1 MSFTAFKK
9 GGKQIMNKTIFKRI
23 IKYMSNSKIYIV
35 FSLLSAIITVILS
48 LIAPLLIGKTIDKMI
63 GKGLVDFSYV
73 FKIIIAIAIVYI
85 AGNIFNWL
93 LIYLTN
99 LIAFSSVNH
108 MRRDL
113 FKKTNKLPLN
123 FFDTNPHGD
132 TISRFVNDIE
142 TISDGMIQCLSTLI
156 TGIVTIIGAIGF
168 MFYLNPVMT
177 LVVLIL
183 SPASYFM
190 ARFITNRS
198 QKMFKKQAKILGNLN
213 AYAEEIIDGQKVV
226 KAFNYEDETI
236 NKFKDI
242 NNDLYSAGVKSQFY
256 GSLSGPTTRVVNN
269 IIYSLIGIIGSF
281 AVIFGKLTIGD
292 ISSFLIYATLFSKPL
307 NDITAI
313 FTQIQAAEAS
323 AERVFYVL
331 DMEPEIADKKRT
343 INLHNNEGVISFR
356 NVNFGYTSNR
366 PLIKNFNLNLKPGS
380 RVAIVG
386 TTGAGK
392 TTLINLL
399 MRFYEINSGGIF
411 IDDVNINEI
420 SRDSLRCNFGM
431 VLQDTWLFCGT
442 IKENIAYGKPD
453 ATEDEIITAAKAS
466 GSHSFI
472 RRLPKG
478 YNTIITD
485 AGENLSQGQRQLLT
499 IARVMITNA
508 PMLILDE
515 ATSNIDTITE
525 IKIQKAFIKMLKGR
539 TSFIIAH
546 RLSTIKESDII
557 LVMDNGNIV
566 QSGTHEELLEK
577 GGQYSKLYNSQFA
590 AV

>member
-1 MSFTAFKK
+1 
-9 GGKQIMNKTIFKRI
+9 MNKTIFKRI
-23 IKYMSNSKIYIV
+23 IKYMSNSKIYII

-73 FKIIIAIAIVYI
+73 FKIIIAIAIVYVI
-85 AGNIFNWL
+85 GNIFNWL

-156 TGIVTIIGAIGF
+156 TGVVTIIGAIGF
-168 MFYLNPVMT
+168 MFYLNPIMT

-190 ARFITNRS
+190 ARFITKRS

-313 FTQIQAAEAS
+313 FTQIQAAAAS

-356 NVNFGYTSNR
+356 NVNFGYTPNR
-366 PLIKNFNLNLKPGS
+366 PLIKNFNLNVKPGS

-411 IDDVNINEI
+411 IDGININEI

-453 ATEDEIITAAKAS
+453 ASEDEIITAAKAS

-499 IARVMITNA
+499 IARVMIANA

-525 IKIQKAFIKMLKGR
+525 LKIQKAFIKMLKGR

-577 GGQYSKLYNSQFA
+577 GGQYSQLYNSQFA

>member
-1 MSFTAFKK
+1 
-9 GGKQIMNKTIFKRI
+9 MNKTIFKRI
-23 IKYMSNSKIYIV
+23 IKYMSNSKIYVI

-73 FKIIIAIAIVYI
+73 FKIIIAIAIVY
-85 AGNIFNWL
+85 AASNIFNWL

-313 FTQIQAAEAS
+313 FTQIQAAAAS

-366 PLIKNFNLNLKPGS
+366 PLIKNFNLTVKPGS

-411 IDDVNINEI
+411 IDGININEI

-499 IARVMITNA
+499 IARVMIANA

-525 IKIQKAFIKMLKGR
+525 LKIQKAFIKMLKGR

-577 GGQYSKLYNSQFA
+577 GGQYSQLYNSQFA

>member
-1 MSFTAFKK
+1 
-9 GGKQIMNKTIFKRI
+9 MNKTIFKRI
-23 IKYMSNSKIYIV
+23 IKYMSNYKMYVV

-85 AGNIFNWL
+85 VGNLFNWL

-113 FKKTNKLPLN
+113 FKKISKLPLN
-123 FFDTNPHGD
+123 FFDTKPHGD

-156 TGIVTIIGAIGF
+156 TGIVTLIGAIGF
-168 MFYLNPVMT
+168 MFYLNSVMT

-198 QKMFKKQAKILGNLN
+198 QKMFKKQAKVLGNLN
-213 AYAEEIIDGQKVV
+213 AYVEEIIDGQKIV
-226 KAFNYEDETI
+226 KAFNYEDDTI

-256 GSLSGPTTRVVNN
+256 GSLTGPTTRVVNN

-292 ISSFLIYATLFSKPL
+292 ISSFLIYSTLFSKPL

-313 FTQIQAAEAS
+313 FTQIQAAAAS
-323 AERVFYVL
+323 AERIFYVL
-331 DMEPEIADKKRT
+331 DMESEIADGKNV
-343 INLHNNEGVISFR
+343 IDLHNNEGVISFE
-356 NVNFGYTSNR
+356 NVNFGYTSNH
-366 PLIKNFNLNLKPGS
+366 PLIKNFNLTVRPGS

-392 TTLINLL
+392 TTLVNLL
-399 MRFYEINSGGIF
+399 MRFYEINSGGIY
-411 IDDVNINEI
+411 IDGININEI

-431 VLQDTWLFCGT
+431 VLQDTWLFSGT
-442 IKENIAYGKPD
+442 IKENIAYGKID
-453 ATEDEIITAAKAS
+453 ATEDEIITAAKSS

-472 RRLPKG
+472 CRLSKG

-485 AGENLSQGQRQLLT
+485 LGESISQGQRQLLT
-499 IARVMITNA
+499 IARVMLVDP

-525 IKIQKAFIKMLKGR
+525 LGIQKAFLKMLKGR

-566 QSGTHEELLEK
+566 QSGTHVELLEK

-590 AV
+590 HI

>member
-1 MSFTAFKK
+1 
-9 GGKQIMNKTIFKRI
+9 MNKTIFKRI

>member
-1 MSFTAFKK
+1 
-9 GGKQIMNKTIFKRI
+9 MNKTIFKRI
-23 IKYMSNSKIYIV
+23 IKYMSNSKIYII
-35 FSLLSAIITVILS
+35 FSLISAIITVILS
-48 LIAPLLIGKTIDKMI
+48 LIAPMLIGKTIDKMI

-73 FKIIIAIAIVYI
+73 FKIIIAIAIVYVI
-85 AGNIFNWL
+85 GNIFNWL

-108 MRRDL
+108 MRQDL
-113 FKKTNKLPLN
+113 FKKINKLPLN

-213 AYAEEIIDGQKVV
+213 AYAEEIIDGQKIV

-313 FTQIQAAEAS
+313 FTQIQAATAS
-323 AERVFYVL
+323 AERIFYVI
-331 DMEPEIADKKRT
+331 DMEPEIADKKRI

-356 NVNFGYTSNR
+356 NVNFGYTPNR
-366 PLIKNFNLNLKPGS
+366 PLIKNFNLTVKPGS

-411 IDDVNINEI
+411 IDGININEI

-431 VLQDTWLFCGT
+431 VLQETWLFCGT

-499 IARVMITNA
+499 IARVMIANA
-508 PMLILDE
+508 SMLILDE

-525 IKIQKAFIKMLKGR
+525 LKIQKAFIKMLKGR

-577 GGQYSKLYNSQFA
+577 GGQYSQLYNSQFA

>member
-1 MSFTAFKK
+1 
-9 GGKQIMNKTIFKRI
+9 MNKTIFKRI
-23 IKYMSNSKIYIV
+23 IKYMSNSKIYILL
-35 FSLLSAIITVILS
+35 SLVSAIITVILS

-73 FKIIIAIAIVYI
+73 FKIIISIAIVYVI
-85 AGNIFNWL
+85 GNIFNWL

-108 MRRDL
+108 MRQDL

-236 NKFKDI
+236 NKFKGI

-313 FTQIQAAEAS
+313 FTQIQAAAAS
-323 AERVFYVL
+323 AERIFYVL

-356 NVNFGYTSNR
+356 NVNFGYTSNH
-366 PLIKNFNLNLKPGS
+366 PLIKNFNLTVKPGS

-411 IDDVNINEI
+411 IDGININEI

-499 IARVMITNA
+499 IARVMIANA

-577 GGQYSKLYNSQFA
+577 GGQYSQLYNSQFA

>member
-1 MSFTAFKK
+1 
-9 GGKQIMNKTIFKRI
+9 MNKTIFKRI

-35 FSLLSAIITVILS
+35 FSFLSAIITVILS

-307 NDITAI
+307 NDITSI
-313 FTQIQAAEAS
+313 FTQIQAAAAS

-356 NVNFGYTSNR
+356 NVNFGYTPNR
-366 PLIKNFNLNLKPGS
+366 PLIKNFNLNVKPGS

>member
-1 MSFTAFKK
+1 
-9 GGKQIMNKTIFKRI
+9 MNKTIFKRI
-23 IKYMSNSKIYIV
+23 IKYMSNSKIYII
-35 FSLLSAIITVILS
+35 FSLLSAIITVVLS
-48 LIAPLLIGKTIDKMI
+48 LIAPLLIGKTIDMMI

-73 FKIIIAIAIVYI
+73 FKIIIAIAIVY
-85 AGNIFNWL
+85 AASNIFNWL

-99 LIAFSSVNH
+99 LIAFSSVNQ
-108 MRRDL
+108 MRQDL

-156 TGIVTIIGAIGF
+156 TGIVTIIGAICF
-168 MFYLNPVMT
+168 MFYLNPIMT

-236 NKFKDI
+236 NKFKEI
-242 NNDLYSAGVKSQFY
+242 NSDLYSAGVKSQFY

-292 ISSFLIYATLFSKPL
+292 ISSFLIYSTLFSKPL

-313 FTQIQAAEAS
+313 FTQIQAAAAS
-323 AERVFYVL
+323 AERIFYVL
-331 DMEPEIADKKRT
+331 DMEPEIADKKRI

-356 NVNFGYTSNR
+356 NVNFGYTPNR
-366 PLIKNFNLNLKPGS
+366 PLIKNFNLNVKPGS

-411 IDDVNINEI
+411 IDGININEI
-420 SRDSLRCNFGM
+420 SRDSLRCSFGM

-442 IKENIAYGKPD
+442 IKENIAYGKAD
-453 ATEDEIITAAKAS
+453 ATEEEIITAAKAS

-499 IARVMITNA
+499 IARVMLANA

-525 IKIQKAFIKMLKGR
+525 LKIQKAFIKMLKGR

-577 GGQYSKLYNSQFA
+577 GGQYSRLYNSQFA

>member
-1 MSFTAFKK
+1 
-9 GGKQIMNKTIFKRI
+9 MNKTIFKRI

-48 LIAPLLIGKTIDKMI
+48 LIAPLLIGKTIDKMV

-156 TGIVTIIGAIGF
+156 TGIVTIIGAICF
-168 MFYLNPVMT
+168 MFYLNPIMT

-236 NKFKDI
+236 SKFKEI

-281 AVIFGKLTIGD
+281 AVIFNKLTIGD

-313 FTQIQAAEAS
+313 FTQIQAAAAS

-331 DMEPEIADKKRT
+331 DMEPEIADKKRI
-343 INLHNNEGVISFR
+343 INHHNNEGVISFR
-356 NVNFGYTSNR
+356 NVNFGYTPNR
-366 PLIKNFNLNLKPGS
+366 PLIKNFNLNVKPGS

-399 MRFYEINSGGIF
+399 MRFYEVNSGGIF
-411 IDDVNINEI
+411 IDGININQI

-442 IKENIAYGKPD
+442 IKENIAYGKPE
-453 ATEDEIITAAKAS
+453 ASEDEIIAAAKAS

-499 IARVMITNA
+499 IARVMIADA

-525 IKIQKAFIKMLKGR
+525 LKIQKAFIKMLKGR

-577 GGQYSKLYNSQFA
+577 GGQYSQLYNSQFV
-590 AV
+590 AVI

>member
-1 MSFTAFKK
+1 
-9 GGKQIMNKTIFKRI
+9 MNKTIFKRI
-23 IKYMSNSKIYIV
+23 IKYMSNSKIYII

-48 LIAPLLIGKTIDKMI
+48 LIAPMLIGKTIDKMI

-73 FKIIIAIAIVYI
+73 FKIIIAIAIVYVI
-85 AGNIFNWL
+85 GNIFNWL

-108 MRRDL
+108 MRQDL
-113 FKKTNKLPLN
+113 FKKINKLPLN

-213 AYAEEIIDGQKVV
+213 AYAEEIIDGQKIV

-313 FTQIQAAEAS
+313 FTQIQAAAAS

-366 PLIKNFNLNLKPGS
+366 PLIKNFNLTVKPGS

-411 IDDVNINEI
+411 IDGININEI

-499 IARVMITNA
+499 IARVMIANA

-525 IKIQKAFIKMLKGR
+525 LKIQKAFIKMLKGR

-577 GGQYSKLYNSQFA
+577 GGQYSQLYNSQFA

>member
-1 MSFTAFKK
+1 
-9 GGKQIMNKTIFKRI
+9 MNKTIFKRI
-23 IKYMSNSKIYIV
+23 IKYMSNSKIYVV
-35 FSLLSAIITVILS
+35 FSLISAIITVILS

-73 FKIIIAIAIVYI
+73 FKIIIAIAIVYV

-108 MRRDL
+108 IRQDL

-168 MFYLNPVMT
+168 MVYLNPIMT

-226 KAFNYEDETI
+226 KAFNFEDETI
-236 NKFKDI
+236 NKFKEI
-242 NNDLYSAGVKSQFY
+242 NSDLYSAGVKSQFY

-313 FTQIQAAEAS
+313 FTQIQAAAAS
-323 AERVFYVL
+323 AERVFYVI

-356 NVNFGYTSNR
+356 NVNFGYTPNR
-366 PLIKNFNLNLKPGS
+366 PLIKNFNLNVKPGS

-411 IDDVNINEI
+411 IDGININEI

-478 YNTIITD
+478 YNTIISD

-499 IARVMITNA
+499 IARVMIANA

-525 IKIQKAFIKMLKGR
+525 LKIQKAFIKMLKGR

-577 GGQYSKLYNSQFA
+577 GGQYSQLYNSQFA

>member
-1 MSFTAFKK
+1 
-9 GGKQIMNKTIFKRI
+9 MNKTIFKRI
-23 IKYMSNSKIYIV
+23 IKYMSRCRIYVI
-35 FSLLSAIITVILS
+35 FSILSAIITVILS

-63 GKGLVDFSYV
+63 GKGLVDFNYV
-73 FKIIIAIAIVYI
+73 FKVIIVIAIVYV
-85 AGNIFNWL
+85 ASNIFNWL

-99 LIAFSSVNH
+99 LIAFTSVNH
-108 MRRDL
+108 MREDL
-113 FKKTNKLPLN
+113 FKKINTLPLN

-142 TISDGMIQCLSTLI
+142 IISDGMIQCLSTLI
-156 TGIVTIIGAIGF
+156 TGIVTIVGAIGF
-168 MFYLNPVMT
+168 MFYLNPIMT

-198 QKMFKKQAKILGNLN
+198 QKMFKKQAEVLGNLN
-213 AYAEEIIDGQKVV
+213 AYVEEIIAGQKVV
-226 KAFNYEDETI
+226 KAFNYEEDTI
-236 NKFKDI
+236 NKFKDV
-242 NNDLYSAGVKSQFY
+242 NNDLYNAGVKSQFY
-256 GSLSGPTTRVVNN
+256 GSLAGPTTRVVNN
-269 IIYSLIGIIGSF
+269 IIYSIIGIIGSF
-281 AVIFGKLTIGD
+281 AVIFAKLTIGD

-313 FTQIQAAEAS
+313 FTQIQAAAAS
-323 AERVFYVL
+323 AERIFNVI
-331 DMEPEIADKKRT
+331 DMEPEIADRKN
-343 INLHNNEGVISFR
+343 IIDLHNNEGVISFE

-366 PLIKNFNLNLKPGS
+366 PLIKNFNLTVRPGS
-380 RVAIVG
+380 RIAIVG

-392 TTLINLL
+392 TTLVNLL

-411 IDDVNINEI
+411 IDGTNINEI
-420 SRDSLRCNFGM
+420 RRDSLRCSFGM
-431 VLQDTWLFCGT
+431 VLQDTWLFSGT
-442 IKENIAYGKPD
+442 IKENIAYGKPY
-453 ATEDEIITAAKAS
+453 ATEDEITTAAKSS

-485 AGENLSQGQRQLLT
+485 SGENLSQGQRQLLT
-499 IARVMITNA
+499 IARVMLVDP

-525 IKIQKAFIKMLKGR
+525 IGIQKAFLKMLKGR

-566 QSGTHEELLEK
+566 QSGTHEKLLEI
-577 GGQYSKLYNSQFA
+577 GGKYSQLYNSQFA
-590 AV
+590 PV

>member
-1 MSFTAFKK
+1 
-9 GGKQIMNKTIFKRI
+9 MNKTIFKRI
-23 IKYMSNSKIYIV
+23 IKYMSNSKIYVI
-35 FSLLSAIITVILS
+35 FSLVSAIITVILS

-73 FKIIIAIAIVYI
+73 FKIIIAIAIVY
-85 AGNIFNWL
+85 AASNIFNWL

-313 FTQIQAAEAS
+313 FTQIQAAAAS

-366 PLIKNFNLNLKPGS
+366 PLIKNFNLTVKPGS

-411 IDDVNINEI
+411 IDGININEI

-499 IARVMITNA
+499 IARVMIANA

-525 IKIQKAFIKMLKGR
+525 LKIQKAFIKMLKGR

-577 GGQYSKLYNSQFA
+577 GGQYSQLYNSQFA

>member
-1 MSFTAFKK
+1 
-9 GGKQIMNKTIFKRI
+9 MNKTIFKRI
-23 IKYMSNSKIYIV
+23 IKYMSNYKMYVV

-85 AGNIFNWL
+85 VGNLFNWL

-113 FKKTNKLPLN
+113 FKKISKLPLN
-123 FFDTNPHGD
+123 FFDTKPHGD

-156 TGIVTIIGAIGF
+156 TGIVTLIGAIGF
-168 MFYLNPVMT
+168 MFYLNSVMT

-198 QKMFKKQAKILGNLN
+198 QKMFKKQAKVLGDLN
-213 AYAEEIIDGQKVV
+213 AYVEEIIDGQKIV
-226 KAFNYEDETI
+226 KAFNYEDDTI

-256 GSLSGPTTRVVNN
+256 GSLTGPTTRVVNN

-292 ISSFLIYATLFSKPL
+292 ISSFLIYSTLFSKPL

-313 FTQIQAAEAS
+313 FTQIQAAAAS
-323 AERVFYVL
+323 AERIFYVL
-331 DMEPEIADKKRT
+331 DMESEIADGKNV
-343 INLHNNEGVISFR
+343 IDLHNNEGVISFE
-356 NVNFGYTSNR
+356 NVNFGYTSNH
-366 PLIKNFNLNLKPGS
+366 PLIKNFNLTVRPGS

-392 TTLINLL
+392 TTLVNLL
-399 MRFYEINSGGIF
+399 MRFYEINSGGIY
-411 IDDVNINEI
+411 IDGINIYEI

-431 VLQDTWLFCGT
+431 VLQDTWLFSGT
-442 IKENIAYGKPD
+442 IKENIAYGKID
-453 ATEDEIITAAKAS
+453 ATEDEIITAAKSS

-472 RRLPKG
+472 CRLSKG

-485 AGENLSQGQRQLLT
+485 LGESISQGQRQLLT
-499 IARVMITNA
+499 IARVMLVDP

-525 IKIQKAFIKMLKGR
+525 LGIQKAFLKMLKGR

-546 RLSTIKESDII
+546 RLSTIKGSDII
-557 LVMDNGNIV
+557 LLMDNGNIV
-566 QSGTHEELLEK
+566 QSGTHVELLEK

-590 AV
+590 HI

>member
-1 MSFTAFKK
+1 
-9 GGKQIMNKTIFKRI
+9 MNKTIFKRI
-23 IKYMSNSKIYIV
+23 IKYMSNSKIYVV
-35 FSLLSAIITVILS
+35 FSLISAIITVILS

-73 FKIIIAIAIVYI
+73 FKIIIAIAIVYV

-108 MRRDL
+108 MRQDL

-168 MFYLNPVMT
+168 MVYLNPIMT

-198 QKMFKKQAKILGNLN
+198 QKMFKKQAKFLGNLN

-236 NKFKDI
+236 NKFKEI

-313 FTQIQAAEAS
+313 FTQIQAAAAS
-323 AERVFYVL
+323 AERIFYVI

-356 NVNFGYTSNR
+356 NVNFGYTSNH
-366 PLIKNFNLNLKPGS
+366 PLIKNFNLTVKRGS

-392 TTLINLL
+392 TTLVNLL

-411 IDDVNINEI
+411 IDEVNINEI

-442 IKENIAYGKPD
+442 IKENIAYGKAD

-478 YNTIITD
+478 YNTVITD

-499 IARVMITNA
+499 IARVMLANA

-525 IKIQKAFIKMLKGR
+525 LKIQKAFIKMLKGR

-577 GGQYSKLYNSQFA
+577 GGQYSQLYNSQFA

>member
-1 MSFTAFKK
+1 
-9 GGKQIMNKTIFKRI
+9 MNKTIFKRI

-242 NNDLYSAGVKSQFY
+242 NNDLYSEGVKSQFY

-307 NDITAI
+307 NDITSI
-313 FTQIQAAEAS
+313 FTQIQAAAAS

-356 NVNFGYTSNR
+356 NVNFGYTPNR
-366 PLIKNFNLNLKPGS
+366 PLIKNFNLNVKPGS

-411 IDDVNINEI
+411 IDGININQI

-478 YNTIITD
+478 YSTIITD

-499 IARVMITNA
+499 IARVMIANA

-525 IKIQKAFIKMLKGR
+525 LKIQKAFIKMLKGR

-577 GGQYSKLYNSQFA
+577 GGQYSQLYNSQFA

>member
-1 MSFTAFKK
+1 
-9 GGKQIMNKTIFKRI
+9 MNKTIFKRI
-23 IKYMSNSKIYIV
+23 IKYMSNSKIYVV

-73 FKIIIAIAIVYI
+73 FKIIIAIAIVYV

-93 LIYLTN
+93 LIHLTN

-108 MRRDL
+108 MRQDL

-156 TGIVTIIGAIGF
+156 TGIVTIIGAICF
-168 MFYLNPVMT
+168 MFYLNPIMT

-198 QKMFKKQAKILGNLN
+198 QKMFKKQAEILGNLN

-236 NKFKDI
+236 NKFKKI

-313 FTQIQAAEAS
+313 FTQIQAAAAS

-356 NVNFGYTSNR
+356 NVNFGYTPNR
-366 PLIKNFNLNLKPGS
+366 PLIKNFNLNVKPGS

-411 IDDVNINEI
+411 IDGININQI

-453 ATEDEIITAAKAS
+453 ASEDEIIIAAKAS

-478 YNTIITD
+478 YDTIITD

-499 IARVMITNA
+499 IARVMIADA

-525 IKIQKAFIKMLKGR
+525 LKIQKAFIKMLKGR

-546 RLSTIKESDII
+546 RLSTIKESDVI

-577 GGQYSKLYNSQFA
+577 GGQYSQLYNSQFA

>member
-1 MSFTAFKK
+1 
-9 GGKQIMNKTIFKRI
+9 MNKTIFKRI
-23 IKYMSNSKIYIV
+23 IKYMSNSKIYII
-35 FSLLSAIITVILS
+35 FSLISAIITVILS

-73 FKIIIAIAIVYI
+73 FKIIIAIAIVYV

-108 MRRDL
+108 MRQDL
-113 FKKTNKLPLN
+113 FKKINKLPLN

-156 TGIVTIIGAIGF
+156 TGIITIIGAIGF
-168 MFYLNPVMT
+168 MVYLNPIMT

-236 NKFKDI
+236 NKFKEI

-292 ISSFLIYATLFSKPL
+292 ISSFLIYSTLFSKPL
-307 NDITAI
+307 NDITTI
-313 FTQIQAAEAS
+313 FTQIQAAAAS
-323 AERVFYVL
+323 AERIFYVI

-343 INLHNNEGVISFR
+343 INIHNNEGVISFR
-356 NVNFGYTSNR
+356 NVNFGYTSNH
-366 PLIKNFNLNLKPGS
+366 PLIKNFNLTVKPGS

-411 IDDVNINEI
+411 IDGININEI

-453 ATEDEIITAAKAS
+453 ASQDEIITAAKAS

-478 YNTIITD
+478 YNTVITD

-499 IARVMITNA
+499 IARVMIANA

-525 IKIQKAFIKMLKGR
+525 LKIQKAFIKMLKGR

-577 GGQYSKLYNSQFA
+577 GGQYSQLYNSQFA

>member
-1 MSFTAFKK
+1 
-9 GGKQIMNKTIFKRI
+9 MNKTIFKRI

-35 FSLLSAIITVILS
+35 FSFLSAIITVILS

-156 TGIVTIIGAIGF
+156 TGIVTIIGAICF
-168 MFYLNPVMT
+168 MFYLNTVMT

-307 NDITAI
+307 NDITSI
-313 FTQIQAAEAS
+313 FTQIQAAAAS

-356 NVNFGYTSNR
+356 NVNFGYTPNR
-366 PLIKNFNLNLKPGS
+366 PLIKNFNLNVKPGS

-411 IDDVNINEI
+411 IDGININQI

-499 IARVMITNA
+499 IARVMIANA

-525 IKIQKAFIKMLKGR
+525 LKIQKAFIKMLKGR

-577 GGQYSKLYNSQFA
+577 GGQYSQLYNSQFA

>member
-1 MSFTAFKK
+1 
-9 GGKQIMNKTIFKRI
+9 MNKIIFKRI

-307 NDITAI
+307 NDITSI
-313 FTQIQAAEAS
+313 FTQIQAAAAS

-356 NVNFGYTSNR
+356 NVNFGYTPNR
-366 PLIKNFNLNLKPGS
+366 PLIKNFNLNVKPGS

-411 IDDVNINEI
+411 IDGININEI

-499 IARVMITNA
+499 IARVMIANA

-525 IKIQKAFIKMLKGR
+525 LKIQKAFIKMLKGR

-577 GGQYSKLYNSQFA
+577 GGQYSQLYNSQFA

>member
-1 MSFTAFKK
+1 
-9 GGKQIMNKTIFKRI
+9 MNKTIFKRI
-23 IKYMSNSKIYIV
+23 IKYMSRSKVYVV

-85 AGNIFNWL
+85 ASNIFNWL

-99 LIAFSSVNH
+99 LIAFSSVNN
-108 MRRDL
+108 MRQDL
-113 FKKTNKLPLN
+113 FKKISTLPLN
-123 FFDTNPHGD
+123 FFDTKPHGD

-156 TGIVTIIGAIGF
+156 TGIVTLIGAIGF

-198 QKMFKKQAKILGNLN
+198 QKMFKKQAKVLGDLN
-213 AYAEEIIDGQKVV
+213 AYVEEIIDGQKVV
-226 KAFNYEDETI
+226 KAFNYEDDTI

-269 IIYSLIGIIGSF
+269 IIYSFIGIIGSF

-292 ISSFLIYATLFSKPL
+292 ISSFLIYSTLFSKPL

-313 FTQIQAAEAS
+313 FTQIQSAAAS
-323 AERVFYVL
+323 AERIFYVL
-331 DMEPEIADKKRT
+331 DMESEIADRKNV
-343 INLHNNEGVISFR
+343 IDLHNNRGVISFE
-356 NVNFGYTSNR
+356 NVNFGYASNR
-366 PLIKNFNLNLKPGS
+366 PLIKNFNLTVKSGS
-380 RVAIVG
+380 RIAIVG

-392 TTLINLL
+392 TTLVNLL

-411 IDDVNINEI
+411 IDGTNINEI

-431 VLQDTWLFCGT
+431 VLQDTWLFSGT

-453 ATEDEIITAAKAS
+453 ATEDEIITAAKSS

-485 AGENLSQGQRQLLT
+485 LGENLSQGQRQLLT
-499 IARVMITNA
+499 IARVMLVEP

-525 IKIQKAFIKMLKGR
+525 IGIQKAFLKMLKGR

-566 QSGTHEELLEK
+566 QSGTHEKLLEI
-577 GGQYSKLYNSQFA
+577 GGQYAQLYNSQFA
-590 AV
+590 PV